1 MGKLFSITKYGSETL
16 LKKLDHQRIIAI
28 TMPIPV
34 PSKKPISVSLQ
45 VTLMCISKSL
55 EDKFIKVFKI
65 LLGWLIIKLSISPFL
80 AVISQTAIKAIS
92 ILICVK
98 NMLIFVILF
107 FLKYF
112 FLSSE
117 IFFLGI
123 NI

>member
-16 LKKLDHQRIIAI
+16 LRKLDHQRIIAI
-28 TMPIPV
+28 TIPIPV

-45 VTLMCISKSL
+45 VTLMCINKSL

-107 FLKYF
+107 FIYRF
-112 FLSSE
+112 SMIDPVSFIS
-117 IFFLGI
+117 F
-123 NI
+123 